1 MAEKTQQ
8 AARADQCTTDFA
20 KLRGRHQVEG
30 RLLAAREELLQAMF
44 LARQRGYLTAGQVL
58 EDHIGAEL
66 EPLLARVLPLL
77 QQTENP
83 DAYEARLRSAR
94 AASAQSGGSHP

>member
-1 MAEKTQQ
+1 MAQKTQQ
-8 AARADQCTTDFA
+8 AAQAGQCATDLA
-20 KLRGRHQVEG
+20 QLRSRHQVEG

-58 EDHIGAEL
+58 EDHIGDEL
-66 EPLLARVLPLL
+66 GALFNRVLPLL

-83 DAYEARLRSAR
+83 DAYEARLRLAR
-94 AASAQSGGSHP
+94 AASVGSGGSQP